1 MCHLWGR
8 QAWPCIPTRGVI
20 PSDRK
25 IGRDSFPHSKSC
37 FHTSGIDCGEHLVP
51 LSSSLNVAQSIN
63 RTNLAAVFYIP
74 GGAGFL
80 PSTVYDMESAACLVT
95 YCNYSAIMVQK
106 KYSIKARKHTK
117 FYTEDIL
124 CTEFR
129 IHIWQTKCIWIYLST
144 LIELLDKQTYTN
156 QKTRTFI
163 KQNEKQT
170 KTKRPSPGDGLRSD
184 HIPK

>member
-1 MCHLWGR
+1 M
-8 QAWPCIPTRGVI
+8 
-20 PSDRK
+20 
-25 IGRDSFPHSKSC
+25 
-37 FHTSGIDCGEHLVP
+37 P

-80 PSTVYDMESAACLVT
+80 PWTVYDMESAACLVT

-129 IHIWQTKCIWIYLST
+129 IHI
-144 LIELLDKQTYTN
+144 
-156 QKTRTFI
+156 
-163 KQNEKQT
+163 
-170 KTKRPSPGDGLRSD
+170 
-184 HIPK
+184 